1 MNNFNRALPLRLLAA
16 GALMAY
22 AGLAYSQYLWIDE
35 KGIKQFSDRAPPS
48 SVPLKNILKTPGGT
62 NLPVLVPIAP
72 DAPSSPAAVPATPAT
87 APKGPPTLAER
98 NADFRKRA
106 MEQAEREQKAQDE
119 AANKAATAA
128 NCESARAMKQ
138 TLDSGVRIGITEK
151 NGERGFMS
159 DAQRGQEAGK
169 VNKVLAGCR

>member
-1 MNNFNRALPLRLLAA
+1 LRLLATC
-16 GALMAY
+16 ALTAY

-48 SVPLKNILKTPGGT
+48 SVPLKNILKMPGGT
-62 NLPVLVPIAP
+62 NLPVLVPIVP
-72 DAPSSPAAVPATPAT
+72 DAPASPAAVPAA

-159 DAQRGQEAGK
+159 EAQRGQEAGK